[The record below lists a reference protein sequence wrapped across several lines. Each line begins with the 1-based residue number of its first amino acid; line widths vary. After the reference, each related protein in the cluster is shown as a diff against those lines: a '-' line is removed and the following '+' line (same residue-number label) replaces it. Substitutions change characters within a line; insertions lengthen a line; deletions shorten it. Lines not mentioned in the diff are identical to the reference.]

1 MRRFEYQ
8 AVNGQGT
15 VISGILNAENDRDLD
30 QKLAEIGLTLLS
42 CKVEKRA
49 SRGWFRNHRVTLQD
63 LAVFAI
69 QMEQLNQAGVPLLL
83 ALQDTAASTDNPA
96 MRDMLSDTRYAIE
109 QGQTL
114 SEALSRFSSIV
125 DPVFV
130 GLIRAG
136 EQTGQLAEVF
146 SHLAKHF
153 QWLNDTNRRIKK
165 ATYYPAFL
173 VAMIAIIFVIMMYY
187 VVPKLVQFLMSQGFA
202 LPWHTRA
209 LIAFSGVIRDYG
221 FLALSFLVIGTTAL
235 VIGIRVSE
243 TLSLWWHSFVLRLPL
258 VGMLVRKLEMARFC
272 RFFSLLIRSG
282 VGMLDTLKTCQM
294 VVHNRALQYSMLGV
308 KEGVEQGLSLTEA
321 FERTGQ
327 FSGLV
332 VRMVRVGEETGRL
345 DHAFE
350 TVNRFYDQDVEEMV
364 DSLLETLQ
372 PALTI
377 LMGSLLL
384 WVVVAVFGPLY
395 QSITSMQRF

>member
-1 MRRFEYQ
+1 
-8 AVNGQGT
+8 
-15 VISGILNAENDRDLD
+15 
-30 QKLAEIGLTLLS
+30 
-42 CKVEKRA
+42 
-49 SRGWFRNHRVTLQD
+49 
-63 LAVFAI
+63 
-69 QMEQLNQAGVPLLL
+69 
-83 ALQDTAASTDNPA
+83 
-96 MRDMLSDTRYAIE
+96 
-109 QGQTL
+109 
-114 SEALSRFSSIV
+114 
-125 DPVFV
+125 
-130 GLIRAG
+130 
-136 EQTGQLAEVF
+136 
-146 SHLAKHF
+146 
-153 QWLNDTNRRIKK
+153 
-165 ATYYPAFL
+165 
-173 VAMIAIIFVIMMYY
+173 
-187 VVPKLVQFLMSQGFA
+187 
-202 LPWHTRA
+202 
-209 LIAFSGVIRDYG
+209 
-221 FLALSFLVIGTTAL
+221 
-235 VIGIRVSE
+235 
-243 TLSLWWHSFVLRLPL
+243 
-258 VGMLVRKLEMARFC
+258 
-272 RFFSLLIRSG
+272 
-282 VGMLDTLKTCQM
+282 MLDTLKTCQM